1 MASKDGNVL
10 VISTGW
16 IRGLV
21 IAGWLAGVQASA
33 AAAPVFPEHLTGT
46 WATAESLF
54 SGTEAQAEVHL
65 AADGFGIMA
74 GSTPAPVRLD
84 GVKDDKPAPRGIV
97 GFPLRA
103 EMDGARLKLQLLM
116 PPGQRM
122 KAASQVVVVCTYKPD
137 PATLTC
143 LPPSGAALVMYRRS
157 VSVEPE
163 AALQIEQLR
172 QAL

>member
-1 MASKDGNVL
+1 MRSL
-10 VISTGW
+10 FIS
-16 IRGLV
+16 V
-21 IAGWLAGVQASA
+21 VLAGMQASV
-33 AAAPVFPEHLTGT
+33 AAAPAFPEHLTGT

-54 SGTEAQAEVHL
+54 AGIEAQAEVHL

-103 EMDGARLKLQLLM
+103 EMDGPRLKLQLLM
-116 PPGQRM
+116 PPGQRP
-122 KAASQVVVVCTYKPD
+122 KAVSQVVVVCTYKPD

-143 LPPSGAALVMYRRS
+143 LPPSGPALVMYHRS
-157 VSVEPE
+157 VTVEPE

-172 QAL
+172 RAL

>member
-1 MASKDGNVL
+1 MRRLFICVM
-10 VISTGW
+10 
-16 IRGLV
+16 
-21 IAGWLAGVQASA
+21 LAGIQASA
-33 AAAPVFPEHLTGT
+33 VAAPAFPEHLTGT

-54 SGTEAQAEVHL
+54 SGTEAQAEVHF
-65 AADGFGIMA
+65 AADGFGLMA

-122 KAASQVVVVCTYKPD
+122 KAVSQVVVVCTYKPD

-143 LPPSGAALVMYRRS
+143 LPPSGPALVMYHRS
-157 VSVEPE
+157 VSVEPV
-163 AALQIEQLR
+163 AAQQIEQLR